1 MAPRCNN
8 SAGIPRRLRSR
19 VMIICV
25 VAGLAAAAGC
35 RASQEPVRRNT
46 QLIQAPP
53 AVAQSS
59 TPSTQMQDSEQ
70 PTIRRSDDKSA
81 DGRKKLFAAGCA
93 DLLRLANELK
103 TQVDKTTA
111 DVLSVGAIRKA
122 DAIEQLARKL
132 REQVKSADPEAVQ
145 H

>member
-59 TPSTQMQDSEQ
+59 TPSTQMQDSAQ